1 MPLPPPLHPSSV
13 LRRPHRTPSLW
24 GALGDTALIT
34 GGARKGGAHR
44 GSPER
49 WGSAPGGAGD
59 ASGSERA
66 SRHPSSIR
74 PSTAHS
80 HRPPATPP
88 RTPGLGEA
96 AAGSLPGSPQ
106 QRKKPVAARAGRGRV
121 RWQRHRC
128 GRGRGGQLP
137 WAGQPGAGQR
147 PMGRGYQTRRKPT
160 AASAF
165 ALLPT
170 PERAHTGLCNPANT
184 SPCAHGRAT
193 RTPRLAAG
201 AAGAAARVQPP
212 ARASAS
218 VSLSLARA
226 RARMPTH
233 ASRPGPPPWNL
244 TSGAHR
250 LRPPVPRASA

>member
-34 GGARKGGAHR
+34 GGARKGGARRLAGR
-44 GSPER
+44 GMLQ
-49 WGSAPGGAGD
+49 A
-59 ASGSERA
+59 ASG
-66 SRHPSSIR
+66 
-74 PSTAHS
+74 
-80 HRPPATPP
+80 PPAIHPPSVHPQPILTAPPLPPP

-106 QRKKPVAARAGRGRV
+106 QRKKPVATRAGRGRV
-121 RWQRHRC
+121 RWQRHPC

-147 PMGRGYQTRRKPT
+147 PMGRGYRTRRKPT

-170 PERAHTGLCNPANT
+170 PERAHTGLCNSANT

-226 RARMPTH
+226 RARTPTH
-233 ASRPGPPPWNL
+233 ASRPGPLPWNL

>member
-1 MPLPPPLHPSSV
+1 MGLGSWRGGGCFRQRAGLPPSILHPSV
-13 LRRPHRTPSLW
+13 H
-24 GALGDTALIT
+24 
-34 GGARKGGAHR
+34 
-44 GSPER
+44 SPF
-49 WGSAPGGAGD
+49 SP
-59 ASGSERA
+59 
-66 SRHPSSIR
+66 P
-74 PSTAHS
+74 
-80 HRPPATPP
+80 PPATPP

-96 AAGSLPGSPQ
+96 AAGGLPGSPQ

-147 PMGRGYQTRRKPT
+147 PMGRGYRTRQKPT

-184 SPCAHGRAT
+184 SQCAHGRAT

-226 RARMPTH
+226 RARTRTH

>member
-1 MPLPPPLHPSSV
+1 MPLPPPLHLSSV

-34 GGARKGGAHR
+34 GGAQKGGAQLLVGR
-44 GSPER
+44 GMLQ
-49 WGSAPGGAGD
+49 A
-59 ASGSERA
+59 ASG
-66 SRHPSSIR
+66 
-74 PSTAHS
+74 
-80 HRPPATPP
+80 PPAIHPP
-88 RTPGLGEA
+88 SVRPQPILTAPPLPPPCTPGLGEA

-137 WAGQPGAGQR
+137 WAGQPGAGRR
-147 PMGRGYQTRRKPT
+147 PLGRGYQTRRKPT

-226 RARMPTH
+226 RARTPTH